1 MGERR
6 EPRGHATSAGAEGCG
21 LYRAIDALEEAK
33 TVAGLVRRLKPILSE
48 LAYHAVMG
56 EGSVLDAR
64 EEWREQYL
72 AALREDMPAAR
83 APSRA
88 GRHKRTQRRKV
99 RLV

>member
-6 EPRGHATSAGAEGCG
+6 GTRSSSGSGVEGCG
-21 LYRAIDALEEAK
+21 LYGAIDALEEAK

-72 AALREDMPAAR
+72 AALREDMPAPRARLR
-83 APSRA
+83 AP
-88 GRHKRTQRRKV
+88 RRKKGKGPPV
-99 RLV
+99 